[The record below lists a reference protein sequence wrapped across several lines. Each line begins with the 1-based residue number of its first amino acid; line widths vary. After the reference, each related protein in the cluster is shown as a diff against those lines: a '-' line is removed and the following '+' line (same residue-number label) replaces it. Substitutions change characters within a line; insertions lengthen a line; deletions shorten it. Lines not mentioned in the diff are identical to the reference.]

1 MLNTTFI
8 RRTRFTAAALIGA
21 AALAITASPT
31 ALAGPTGTPN
41 ALEVIAM
48 LERQGDTVIV
58 SRTGNKPL
66 QMCTVTS
73 VREIQAQYWWTRP
86 RVQNP
91 KPTRRP
97 NAVGTQLIIRTM
109 RVEIRC

>member
-1 MLNTTFI
+1 MHNNSFL
-8 RRTRFTAAALIGA
+8 RRISIGAAAALGA
-21 AALAITASPT
+21 AALAVAAAPIAP
-31 ALAGPTGTPN
+31 AGPVGPD
-41 ALEVIAM
+41 ALQVIAM

-73 VREIQAQYWWTRP
+73 VREIDAQYWWTRP
-86 RVQNP
+86 QVRNP
-91 KPTRRP
+91 RPARRP
-97 NAVGTQLIIRTM
+97 SGVGPQLIIRTM